1 VGGEFLNTALS
12 KINQNARIV
21 ICGAISGYNEEVPP
35 PGPSNY
41 TALIIQRAKME
52 GFIVLDYVNQFN
64 DAVKELS
71 SWVKEGKIVYQED
84 IAEGLENA
92 PETLLRL
99 YSGENTGKQLL
110 KVADPD

>member
-1 VGGEFLNTALS
+1 
-12 KINQNARIV
+12 
-21 ICGAISGYNEEVPP
+21 
-35 PGPSNY
+35 
-41 TALIIQRAKME
+41 ME

>member
-1 VGGEFLNTALS
+1 
-12 KINQNARIV
+12 
-21 ICGAISGYNEEVPP
+21 
-35 PGPSNY
+35 
-41 TALIIQRAKME
+41 ME

-71 SWVKEGKIVYQED
+71 SWVKDGKIVYQED

>member
-1 VGGEFLNTALS
+1 
-12 KINQNARIV
+12 
-21 ICGAISGYNEEVPP
+21 
-35 PGPSNY
+35 
-41 TALIIQRAKME
+41 ME
-52 GFIVLDYVNQFN
+52 GFIVLDYVDQFN

-99 YSGENTGKQLL
+99 YSGENIGKQLL

>member
-1 VGGEFLNTALS
+1 
-12 KINQNARIV
+12 
-21 ICGAISGYNEEVPP
+21 
-35 PGPSNY
+35 
-41 TALIIQRAKME
+41 ME
-52 GFIVLDYVNQFN
+52 GFIVLDYVDQFN
-64 DAVKELS
+64 DAMKDLT

>member
-1 VGGEFLNTALS
+1 
-12 KINQNARIV
+12 
-21 ICGAISGYNEEVPP
+21 
-35 PGPSNY
+35 
-41 TALIIQRAKME
+41 ME

-64 DAVKELS
+64 DAVKELR

>member
-1 VGGEFLNTALS
+1 MKDLT
-12 KINQNARIV
+12 
-21 ICGAISGYNEEVPP
+21 
-35 PGPSNY
+35 
-41 TALIIQRAKME
+41 
-52 GFIVLDYVNQFN
+52 
-64 DAVKELS
+64 

-99 YSGENTGKQLL
+99 YSGENIGKQLL